1 MISNKYF
8 GVAAA
13 CGLAFAGVSAAHAQ
27 ATTPSAPNAAVV
39 VPVVPV
45 TTPNGHLAGPT
56 QGAQVIGG
64 VSGVVTAS
72 TPGTLGMDGLPSIDN
87 AQAGNIAGVL
97 TYCDHRKLV
106 LGTTPCSVA
115 SRLAVSSDVKYD
127 QVYSPGGRGLLQT
140 GTTTPF
146 VISTQSK
153 EKQALYCRVI
163 IMKRH
168 CCPQQG

>member
-27 ATTPSAPNAAVV
+27 TTTPSAPNAAVV

-56 QGAQVIGG
+56 QGAQVVGG

-106 LGTTPCSVA
+106 LGTTPRSVA
-115 SRLAVSSDVKYD
+115 RRLASRSDVKND
-127 QVYSPGGRGLLQT
+127 QFYSLGGRGLLQN
-140 GTTTPF
+140 GTATPF
-146 VISTQSK
+146 DISTLPKDKQVLVC
-153 EKQALYCRVI
+153 QALI
-163 IMKRH
+163 KKG
-168 CCPQQG
+168 QGFAK